1 MGYELQISWRHL
13 LSRKSQKFISLITL
27 ISMGGVALGVMALI
41 VVIAV
46 MSGFGKDLRD
56 KILGT
61 TSHVVVTN
69 VTREGV
75 TGYESVIK
83 EARAVPGVQAAAPFV
98 LKQVMLTHKNNTV
111 GVVLRGIDPVLEKE
125 TSDLDKNLVDGQ
137 LSFLTDGLPQEN
149 PAATPTTRQGIILG
163 NELARSLG
171 VFTGDVIGLVSPA
184 ARMTPLGIIPNLQ
197 LVQVVGMF
205 ESGMYEYDSSLA
217 FISLASA
224 QKIFHLKDRVTGV
237 EIKVDDLERAGEIGR
252 ELQERLGFPYHVRDW
267 MQMNRNLFAALKL
280 EKTVMFII
288 LILIILVAAFNII
301 STLFMVVMDK
311 AKDIAILKAMGASR
325 RSIMKIFSLQ
335 GLIIGL
341 TGTGA
346 GVIAGFTIVPNINE
360 IVGVLESV
368 FNFKAF
374 PSDIYYLNK
383 LPSEIQYMD
392 SLLIII
398 FSIGICYLASLY
410 PAWRASRLDPIDGL
424 RYE

>member
-75 TGYESVIK
+75 TGYESVLK
-83 EARAVPGVQAAAPFV
+83 EAQSVAGVQAAAPFV
-98 LKQVMLTHKNNTV
+98 LKQVMLTHRNNTV
-111 GVVLRGIDPVLEKE
+111 GVVLRGIDPILEKK
-125 TSDLDKNLVDGQ
+125 TSDLEKNLIAGE
-137 LSFLTDGLPQEN
+137 LSYLTDGLPQEN
-149 PAATPTTRQGIILG
+149 PADTSTTRQGIILG
-163 NELARSLG
+163 HELARTLG

-184 ARMTPLGIIPNLQ
+184 ARMTPMGIIPNLQ
-197 LVQVVGMF
+197 LVQVVGLF
-205 ESGMYEYDSSLA
+205 QSGMYEYDSSLA
-217 FISLASA
+217 FISLPTA
-224 QKIFHLKDRVTGV
+224 QKIFRMKDKVTGV

-267 MQMNRNLFAALKL
+267 MQMNRNLFAALRL

-335 GLIIGL
+335 GLIIGV
-341 TGTGA
+341 TGTGV
-346 GVIAGFTIVPNINE
+346 GVIAGFTIVPNINQ
-360 IVGVLESV
+360 IVGFLEGV

>member
-1 MGYELQISWRHL
+1 MSYELQISWRHL
-13 LSRKSQKFISLITL
+13 LSRKSQKFISLITF

-69 VTREGV
+69 VTRDGIV
-75 TGYESVIK
+75 GYEEVIK
-83 EARAVPGVQAAAPFV
+83 QARSVDGVKAAAPFV
-98 LKQVMLTHKNNTV
+98 LKQVMLTHKDNTV
-111 GVVLRGIDPVLEKE
+111 GVVLRGVDPVLEKE
-125 TSDLDKNLVDGQ
+125 TSDLDKNIIDGQ
-137 LSFLTDGLPQEN
+137 LSFLSTGMPQED
-149 PAATPTTRQGIILG
+149 PSAQPSTRRGIILG

-171 VFTGDVIGLVSPA
+171 VFTGDVIGMVSPA
-184 ARMTPLGIIPNLQ
+184 ARMTPLGLIPNLQ
-197 LVQVVGMF
+197 LVQVVGLF

-217 FISLASA
+217 FISLKTS
-224 QKIFHLKDRVTGV
+224 QKIFRLKDRVTGV
-237 EIKVDDLERAGEIGR
+237 EIKVDDLERAGEIAE
-252 ELQERLGFPYHVRDW
+252 ELQGKLGFPYHARDW

-311 AKDIAILKAMGASR
+311 AKDIAILKSMGASR
-325 RSIMKIFSLQ
+325 LSIMKIFSMQ

-341 TGTGA
+341 TGTGV
-346 GVIAGFTIVPNINE
+346 GVIAGFSIVPNINE
-360 IVGVLESV
+360 IVGLLEMT

-392 SLLIII
+392 SLKIIL
-398 FSIGICYLASLY
+398 FSIGICFLASLY